1 MRGELG
7 VDSKSSSYL
16 ENPRT
21 LKILVGEVLAL
32 NSIFRPEY
40 SRCFCAKGFWS
51 LSEVWA
57 WWPLVA
63 NLVEAMVA
71 RFLTS
76 VQSQIFLLILNSTS
90 FSNSN
95 SIAF

>member
-1 MRGELG
+1 MQ
-7 VDSKSSSYL
+7 K
-16 ENPRT
+16 
-21 LKILVGEVLAL
+21 
-32 NSIFRPEY
+32 
-40 SRCFCAKGFWS
+40 S

-76 VQSQIFLLILNSTS
+76 VQSQFFSSDSEILQVSLTQTRLPFDCLLIAFCFESVGHSRDLDKLVPLSFRVQIFL
-90 FSNSN
+90 
-95 SIAF
+95 